1 MTENSSQK
9 NAADAGK
16 TENEEISFADLFE
29 MEENSSVSRV
39 GDVIMGT
46 IVGVVDDHVLVDIGD
61 KAESYIPL
69 SEFHTEGEEVDVNI
83 GDSFEV
89 FVEKRKEEGGLLL
102 SREKAIGIKVW
113 EEIAKIQADDG
124 TIDGKIENRVKGG
137 MSVDIGVPAFLPYS
151 QIDLRPVKDLD
162 ALIGETFPFKILKFN
177 RKRNNVVISRRA
189 ILEQEREKM
198 RSEMRTNLE
207 EGMVVKG
214 TVTNITDYG
223 LFIDLG
229 GMDGL
234 CHITDLS
241 WGRVS
246 HPSKLYKVSDEIDV
260 KILKYDKDSDRVSL
274 GIKQLRPDPWATV
287 TERYPVGSKTVGK
300 VVSITDYGVF
310 VEIEEGVEGLIHISE
325 MTWSKKPRHPSKL
338 VAVSDEIEVMVLNIE
353 TETKRISLG
362 MKQLQPNPWDLVS
375 ENYPVGSIIEGKIK
389 NITDFGIFIG
399 IEEGID
405 GLIHVSDLSWTER
418 IKHPTEK
425 YAKSDTIQAVVLKI
439 DRENERF
446 SLGVKQLEPDP
457 WQAALNNYPSGAIVE
472 GKITNVTDFGIFVQ
486 LEEGVEGLV
495 HVSEIS
501 KEKINTPVGMYNV
514 DDNLQVMVINVSSK
528 DRKIGLSIK
537 ALDSSSE
544 EGSAE
549 DYKKKQASGP
559 STLGDLL
566 KAAEAEAAPEADA
579 ADADAAPESEVEAE
593 VAAEPEADATEA
605 EAAPETDAAD
615 ADAAPEPEVET
626 EAAEPEADVAEAA
639 AAPEPEAEA
648 EAAAPEAEAAD
659 AAVAP
664 EQEVEAEAAEP
675 EADVADA
682 AIAPEPEAKAEEAA
696 DDETEA
702 ETTPEEDTSE
712 TEEDSDKEKE

>member
-1 MTENSSQK
+1 MTENSTQE

-16 TENEEISFADLFE
+16 KDSEEMSFADLFE
-29 MEENSSVSRV
+29 MEENSSVSKV
-39 GDVIMGT
+39 GDVIKGT
-46 IVGVVDDHVLVDIGD
+46 VVGIVDDHVLVDIGD

-69 SEFHTEGEEVDVNI
+69 SEFRTEGEEKEIKI
-83 GDSFEV
+83 GDAFEV
-89 FVEKRKEEGGLLL
+89 FVEKRKEEGGLQL

-124 TIDGKIENRVKGG
+124 TIDGKIESRVKGG

-162 ALIGETFPFKILKFN
+162 ALIGQSFPFKILKFN

-189 ILEQEREKM
+189 ILEKEREKM
-198 RSEMRTNLE
+198 RADMRTSLE

-246 HPSKLYKVSDEIDV
+246 HPAKLYKVGDDIDV
-260 KILKYDKDSDRVSL
+260 KILKYDQESDRVSL

-287 TERYPVGSKTVGK
+287 TERYPIGSKTVGK

-310 VEIEEGVEGLIHISE
+310 VELEEGVEGLIHISE

-338 VAVSDEIEVMVLNIE
+338 VTVGDEVEIMVLNIE
-353 TETKRISLG
+353 TESKRISLG
-362 MKQLQPNPWDLVS
+362 MKQLHPNPWDLVS

-446 SLGVKQLEPDP
+446 SLGIKQLEPDP
-457 WQAALNNYPSGAIVE
+457 WQAALNNYPGGAIVE

-501 KEKINTPVGMYNV
+501 KEKITTPVGMYNV
-514 DDNLQVMVINVSSK
+514 GDSLKVKVINVSSK
-528 DRKIGLSIK
+528 DRKIGLSVK
-537 ALDSSSE
+537 AMDEDSGE
-544 EGSAE
+544 DTLK
-549 DYKKKQASGP
+549 DYKKKQAAGP
-559 STLGDLL
+559 ATIGDLL
-566 KAAEAEAAPEADA
+566 KEEMESKGTSSKAEAAPE
-579 ADADAAPESEVEAE
+579 EE
-593 VAAEPEADATEA
+593 
-605 EAAPETDAAD
+605 EAAPEA
-615 ADAAPEPEVET
+615 
-626 EAAEPEADVAEAA
+626 AEAA
-639 AAPEPEAEA
+639 AEEVEAAPEEAETAAAEELKPADEADAEDAEA
-648 EAAAPEAEAAD
+648 E
-659 AAVAP
+659 
-664 EQEVEAEAAEP
+664 
-675 EADVADA
+675 
-682 AIAPEPEAKAEEAA
+682 
-696 DDETEA
+696 T
-702 ETTPEEDTSE
+702 
-712 TEEDSDKEKE
+712 DKDKD

>member
-1 MTENSSQK
+1 MTENSTQK

-16 TENEEISFADLFE
+16 KSAEEMSFADLFE
-29 MEENSSVSRV
+29 MEENSSVSKV
-39 GDVIMGT
+39 GDVIQGT
-46 IVGVVDDHVLVDIGD
+46 VVGIVEDHVLVDIGD

-69 SEFHTEGEEVDVNI
+69 SEFRTEGQEPEINI

-113 EEIAKIQADDG
+113 EEIAKIQAEDG
-124 TIDGKIENRVKGG
+124 TIDGKVENRVKGG

-162 ALIGETFPFKILKFN
+162 ALIGETFPFKVLKFN

-189 ILEQEREKM
+189 ILEKEREKM
-198 RSEMRTNLE
+198 REDMRSSLE

-246 HPSKLYKVSDEIDV
+246 HPAKLYKVGDEIDV
-260 KILKYDKDSDRVSL
+260 KILKYDQDSDRVSL

-287 TERYPVGSKTVGK
+287 TERYPIGSKTVGK

-310 VEIEEGVEGLIHISE
+310 VELEEGVEGLIHISE

-338 VAVSDEIEVMVLNIE
+338 VAVGDEVEVMVLNIE

-362 MKQLQPNPWDLVS
+362 MKQLHPNPWDLVS

-425 YAKSDTIQAVVLKI
+425 YAKGDTIQAVVLKI

-446 SLGVKQLEPDP
+446 SLGIKQLEPDP

-501 KEKINTPVGMYNV
+501 KEKINTPVGMYHV
-514 DDNLQVMVINVSSK
+514 GDNLQVRVINVSSK

-537 ALDSSSE
+537 ALDDDA
-544 EGSAE
+544 AE
-549 DYKKKQASGP
+549 DSLKDYKKKQAAGP
-559 STLGDLL
+559 ATIGDLL
-566 KAAEAEAAPEADA
+566 KEEMESKETSSKEETKTAEKAAAPVEDEVTEEEKAEPEVAAAKQEAEE
-579 ADADAAPESEVEAE
+579 ETGTFVEAE
-593 VAAEPEADATEA
+593 TEDD
-605 EAAPETDAAD
+605 EPETD
-615 ADAAPEPEVET
+615 
-626 EAAEPEADVAEAA
+626 
-639 AAPEPEAEA
+639 
-648 EAAAPEAEAAD
+648 
-659 AAVAP
+659 
-664 EQEVEAEAAEP
+664 
-675 EADVADA
+675 
-682 AIAPEPEAKAEEAA
+682 K
-696 DDETEA
+696 
-702 ETTPEEDTSE
+702 
-712 TEEDSDKEKE
+712 DKE

>member
-1 MTENSSQK
+1 MTENSTAK
-9 NAADAGK
+9 NGSDGS
-16 TENEEISFADLFE
+16 EEMSFADLFE
-29 MEENSSVSRV
+29 MDENSSVSKV

-46 IVGVVDDHVLVDIGD
+46 VVGIVDNHVLVDIGD

-69 SEFHTEGEEVDVNI
+69 TEFITDGEKDEVNV
-83 GDSFEV
+83 GDSYEV

-162 ALIGETFPFKILKFN
+162 ALIGQTFPFKILKFN

-189 ILEQEREKM
+189 ILEKEREKM
-198 RSEMRTNLE
+198 RDSMRTSLE

-246 HPSKLYKVSDEIDV
+246 HPAKLYKVSDEIDV
-260 KILKYDKDSDRVSL
+260 KILKYDQESDRVSL

-287 TERYPVGSKTVGK
+287 SERYPISSKTVGK

-310 VEIEEGVEGLIHISE
+310 IELEEGVEGLIHISE

-338 VAVSDEIEVMVLNIE
+338 VAAGDEIEVMVLNIE

-362 MKQLQPNPWDLVS
+362 MKQLHPNPWDLVS

-425 YAKSDTIQAVVLKI
+425 YAKGDTIQAVVLKI

-446 SLGVKQLEPDP
+446 SLGIKQLEPDP
-457 WQAALNNYPSGAIVE
+457 WMAALNNYPGGATVE
-472 GKITNVTDFGIFVQ
+472 GTITNVTDFGIFVQ

-501 KEKINTPVGMYNV
+501 KEKITTPVGMYNV
-514 DDNLQVMVINVSSK
+514 GDNLQVKVINVSSK

-537 ALDSSSE
+537 ALDESSD
-544 EGSAE
+544 EGSVK
-549 DYKKKQASGP
+549 DYKKKQAAGP
-559 STLGDLL
+559 STIGDLL
-566 KAAEAEAAPEADA
+566 KTQMESKETSTQEDDAAPVEEVTEAAADEAAAADTAPEEKATEEPAAEAATAEAAPEEAATEEPAADTETVDA
-579 ADADAAPESEVEAE
+579 APEEVAAEAAVEEPAAEAAAADAAPEEDV
-593 VAAEPEADATEA
+593 D
-605 EAAPETDAAD
+605 EAAPE
-615 ADAAPEPEVET
+615 E
-626 EAAEPEADVAEAA
+626 
-639 AAPEPEAEA
+639 
-648 EAAAPEAEAAD
+648 
-659 AAVAP
+659 
-664 EQEVEAEAAEP
+664 
-675 EADVADA
+675 
-682 AIAPEPEAKAEEAA
+682 K
-696 DDETEA
+696 
-702 ETTPEEDTSE
+702 
-712 TEEDSDKEKE
+712 DKE

>member
-1 MTENSSQK
+1 MTENSTQK
-9 NAADAGK
+9 NASDAGK
-16 TENEEISFADLFE
+16 KGSEEMSFADLFE
-29 MEENSSVSRV
+29 MEENSSVSKV
-39 GDVIMGT
+39 GDVIKGT
-46 IVGVVDDHVLVDIGD
+46 VVGIVEDHVLVDIGD

-69 SEFHTEGEEVDVNI
+69 SEFCTEGEEPEIKI

-113 EEIAKIQADDG
+113 EEIAKIQAEDG

-162 ALIGETFPFKILKFN
+162 ALIGQTFPFKILKFN

-189 ILEQEREKM
+189 ILEKEREKM
-198 RSEMRTNLE
+198 RADMRTSLE
-207 EGMVVKG
+207 EGMIVKG

-246 HPSKLYKVSDEIDV
+246 HPAKLYKVGDEIDV
-260 KILKYDKDSDRVSL
+260 KILKYDQDSDRVSL

-287 TERYPVGSKTVGK
+287 TERYPIGSKTVGK

-310 VEIEEGVEGLIHISE
+310 IELEEGVEGLIHISE

-338 VAVSDEIEVMVLNIE
+338 VAVGDEVEVMVLNIE

-362 MKQLQPNPWDLVS
+362 MKQLHPNPWDLVS

-425 YAKSDTIQAVVLKI
+425 YAKGDTIQAVVLKI

-446 SLGVKQLEPDP
+446 SLGIKQLEPDP
-457 WQAALNNYPSGAIVE
+457 WQAALNNYPAGAIVE

-514 DDNLQVMVINVSSK
+514 GDNLQVKVINVSSK

-537 ALDSSSE
+537 ALDE
-544 EGSAE
+544 DEGEDSLK
-549 DYKKKQASGP
+549 DYKKKQAAGP
-559 STLGDLL
+559 ATIGDLL
-566 KAAEAEAAPEADA
+566 KEEMESKETSGRAETEAEVEAPAPVEETEEKAEAPAIEEKAEEEAEAPPAGEEAEEKAESPPAGEEAEEKAEAAVETAEAE
-579 ADADAAPESEVEAE
+579 ESVPAHEAE
-593 VAAEPEADATEA
+593 TKDAEPEAD
-605 EAAPETDAAD
+605 
-615 ADAAPEPEVET
+615 
-626 EAAEPEADVAEAA
+626 
-639 AAPEPEAEA
+639 
-648 EAAAPEAEAAD
+648 
-659 AAVAP
+659 
-664 EQEVEAEAAEP
+664 
-675 EADVADA
+675 
-682 AIAPEPEAKAEEAA
+682 
-696 DDETEA
+696 
-702 ETTPEEDTSE
+702 
-712 TEEDSDKEKE
+712 KEKE

>member
-1 MTENSSQK
+1 MTENSTQE

-16 TENEEISFADLFE
+16 KDSEEMSFADLFE
-29 MEENSSVSRV
+29 MEENSSVSKV
-39 GDVIMGT
+39 GDVIKGT
-46 IVGVVDDHVLVDIGD
+46 VVGIVDDHVLVDIGD

-69 SEFHTEGEEVDVNI
+69 SEFRTEGEEKEIKI
-83 GDSFEV
+83 GDAFEV
-89 FVEKRKEEGGLLL
+89 FVEKRKEEGGLQL

-124 TIDGKIENRVKGG
+124 TIDGKIESRVKGG

-162 ALIGETFPFKILKFN
+162 ALIGQSFPFKILKFN

-189 ILEQEREKM
+189 ILEKEREKM
-198 RSEMRTNLE
+198 RADMRTSLE

-246 HPSKLYKVSDEIDV
+246 HPAKLYKVGDDIDV
-260 KILKYDKDSDRVSL
+260 KILKYDQESDRVSL

-287 TERYPVGSKTVGK
+287 TERYPIGSKTVGK

-310 VEIEEGVEGLIHISE
+310 VELEEGVEGLIHISE

-338 VAVSDEIEVMVLNIE
+338 VTVGDEVEIMVLNIE
-353 TETKRISLG
+353 TESKRISLG
-362 MKQLQPNPWDLVS
+362 MKQLHPNPWDLVS

-425 YAKSDTIQAVVLKI
+425 YAKGDTIQAVVLKI

-446 SLGVKQLEPDP
+446 SLGIKQLEPDP
-457 WQAALNNYPSGAIVE
+457 WQAALNNYPGGAIVE

-501 KEKINTPVGMYNV
+501 KEKITTPVGMYNV
-514 DDNLQVMVINVSSK
+514 GDSLKVKVINVSSK
-528 DRKIGLSIK
+528 DRKIGLSVK
-537 ALDSSSE
+537 AMDEDSGE
-544 EGSAE
+544 DTLK
-549 DYKKKQASGP
+549 DYKKKQAAGP
-559 STLGDLL
+559 ATIGDLL
-566 KAAEAEAAPEADA
+566 KEEMESKGTSSKAEAAPEEAEAAAEEAEAAAEEVEAAAEEAEAAPE
-579 ADADAAPESEVEAE
+579 
-593 VAAEPEADATEA
+593 EA
-605 EAAPETDAAD
+605 EAAAEEA
-615 ADAAPEPEVET
+615 
-626 EAAEPEADVAEAA
+626 EAAAEEAEAA
-639 AAPEPEAEA
+639 AAAELEPADEADTEDAEA
-648 EAAAPEAEAAD
+648 E
-659 AAVAP
+659 
-664 EQEVEAEAAEP
+664 
-675 EADVADA
+675 
-682 AIAPEPEAKAEEAA
+682 
-696 DDETEA
+696 T
-702 ETTPEEDTSE
+702 
-712 TEEDSDKEKE
+712 DKDKD

>member
-1 MTENSSQK
+1 MTENSTQK
-9 NAADAGK
+9 NASAAGK
-16 TENEEISFADLFE
+16 KGAEEMSFADLFE
-29 MEENSSVSRV
+29 MEENSAVSKV

-46 IVGVVDDHVLVDIGD
+46 VVGIVDDHVLVDIGD

-69 SEFHTEGEEVDVNI
+69 SEFRTEGVAQDI
-83 GDSFEV
+83 KMGDTFEV
-89 FVEKRKEEGGLLL
+89 FVEKRKEEGGLQL

-124 TIDGKIENRVKGG
+124 TIDGKIESRVKGG

-162 ALIGETFPFKILKFN
+162 SLIGQTFPFKILKFN

-189 ILEQEREKM
+189 ILEKERAKM
-198 RSEMRTNLE
+198 RADMRTSLE

-214 TVTNITDYG
+214 AVTNITDYG

-246 HPSKLYKVSDEIDV
+246 HPAKLYKVGDEIDV
-260 KILKYDKDSDRVSL
+260 KILKYDQESDRVSL

-287 TERYPVGSKTVGK
+287 TERYPIGSKTVGK

-310 VEIEEGVEGLIHISE
+310 VELEEGVEGLIHISE

-338 VAVSDEIEVMVLNIE
+338 VAVGDEVEVMVLNIE

-362 MKQLQPNPWDLVS
+362 MKQLHPNPWDLVS

-425 YAKSDTIQAVVLKI
+425 YAKGDTIQAVVLKI

-446 SLGVKQLEPDP
+446 SLGIKQLEPDP
-457 WQAALNNYPSGAIVE
+457 WQAALNNYPAGAIVE

-501 KEKINTPVGMYNV
+501 KEKITTPVGMYNV
-514 DDNLQVMVINVSSK
+514 GDNLQVKVINVSSK

-537 ALDSSSE
+537 ALDADSSE
-544 EGSAE
+544 DHLKE
-549 DYKKKQASGP
+549 YKKKQAAGP
-559 STLGDLL
+559 ATIGDLL
-566 KAAEAEAAPEADA
+566 KEEM
-579 ADADAAPESEVEAE
+579 ESK
-593 VAAEPEADATEA
+593 
-605 EAAPETDAAD
+605 ETSSK
-615 ADAAPEPEVET
+615 V
-626 EAAEPEADVAEAA
+626 
-639 AAPEPEAEA
+639 EAEA
-648 EAAAPEAEAAD
+648 EAEEEVAEEAGE
-659 AAVAP
+659 
-664 EQEVEAEAAEP
+664 AEP
-675 EADVADA
+675 ETDKD
-682 AIAPEPEAKAEEAA
+682 EE
-696 DDETEA
+696 
-702 ETTPEEDTSE
+702 
-712 TEEDSDKEKE
+712 